1 MPLIAWEQATPED
14 LETFTSTFLRSEAER
29 RGLDAS
35 GTKSE
40 LIDRIILDIHVRES
54 PKEPEVVLPAD
65 DIGTLQV
72 AQQAT
77 SPPSQVPSDLVTTL
91 ATCLEQN
98 TSIFARMQES
108 SALRPTQLTTLPDW
122 SQTLPRAQ
130 KLASWNDDALR
141 AIAQAE
147 LRGTPKNW
155 HIACGDAFP
164 TWPSWR
170 AAFLRQF
177 NDDLTLIEWQV
188 KLSECLQSKNQT
200 LHAYTFAK
208 LQILARSPVQLTDK
222 QRIEYL
228 LQGLRDDHL
237 VSAIAAQ
244 RTATVDEFIAIAT
257 DLDNAALHIKR
268 ARPDKLSGFQRDQS
282 PRARSTAST
291 SEKSAPQQP
300 RPNYTSRQQHYRFLS
315 AEEQNARYD
324 AILQKYGVAAFRPG
338 QNLEEAVCFHC
349 RQKGHLASKCPS
361 SHLLRRPLCP
371 KRQHFIVA
379 LLRRLMPVSV
389 PLCCRRPSFPRRTDK
404 ITPSPRHHPPSNR
417 PMGLPSGGCHQRYKE
432 TSLCQLRAPQQ
443 DDYQCHPTSP
453 PC

>member
-40 LIDRIILDIHVRES
+40 LIDRIILDIRVRGS

-77 SPPSQVPSDLVTTL
+77 SPSSQVPSDLVATL

-98 TSIFARMQES
+98 TRILARMQES
-108 SALRPTQLTTLPDW
+108 FALRPTQLTTLPDL
-122 SQTLPRAQ
+122 SQTLPVFDDSKQLSSRRWIEELERAQ

-141 AIAQAE
+141 AIAQAK

-155 HIACGDAFP
+155 HLACGDAFP

-237 VSAIAAQ
+237 VSAFAAQ
-244 RTATVDEFIAIAT
+244 RPATVEKFIAIAT
-257 DLDNAALHIKR
+257 DLDNAALHIKQ
-268 ARPDKLSGFQRDQS
+268 ARPDKLSGSQTDQS
-282 PRARSTAST
+282 PRTLSTPST
-291 SEKSAPQQP
+291 SEKSAPLQP
-300 RPNYTSRQQHYRFLS
+300 RPNYTSRQQRSRSLS

-324 AILQKYGVAAFRPG
+324 AISQKPPPLLKLPVLQMPLGASRLPVQQSVLAP
-338 QNLEEAVCFHC
+338 NFH
-349 RQKGHLASKCPS
+349 
-361 SHLLRRPLCP
+361 
-371 KRQHFIVA
+371 A
-379 LLRRLMPVSV
+379 LDSA
-389 PLCCRRPSFPRRTDK
+389 
-404 ITPSPRHHPPSNR
+404 
-417 PMGLPSGGCHQRYKE
+417 LPDPNE
-432 TSLCQLRAPQQ
+432 Q
-443 DDYQCHPTSP
+443 DDHPTTWRTITYQSEDR
-453 PC
+453 

>member
-40 LIDRIILDIHVRES
+40 LIDRIILDIRVRKS

-77 SPPSQVPSDLVTTL
+77 SPPSQVPSDLVATL

-98 TSIFARMQES
+98 TRILARMQES
-108 SALRPTQLTTLPDW
+108 FALRPTQLTTLPDL
-122 SQTLPRAQ
+122 SQTLPVFDESKQLSSRRWIEELERAQ

-141 AIAQAE
+141 AIAQAK

-155 HIACGDAFP
+155 HLSCGDAFP

-244 RTATVDEFIAIAT
+244 RPATVDEFIAIAT

-268 ARPDKLSGFQRDQS
+268 ARPDKLSGSQTDQS
-282 PRARSTAST
+282 PRHFQQRQPPRRVHRSNLVPTIHQDSSASDP
-291 SEKSAPQQP
+291 SRQKSRMLDIMPYHRSLVSQP
-300 RPNYTSRQQHYRFLS
+300 FVLGRIWKKPCVSTVAKRDISRPN
-315 AEEQNARYD
+315 AR
-324 AILQKYGVAAFRPG
+324 P
-338 QNLEEAVCFHC
+338 
-349 RQKGHLASKCPS
+349 

-371 KRQHFIVA
+371 KCQHFIAA
-379 LLRRLMPVSV
+379 LLRHLMVRKCNV
-389 PLCCRRPSFPRRTDK
+389 L
-404 ITPSPRHHPPSNR
+404 
-417 PMGLPSGGCHQRYKE
+417 L
-432 TSLCQLRAPQQ
+432 
-443 DDYQCHPTSP
+443 
-453 PC
+453 